1 MPEGPPRTPAR
12 RSWLCVAVGALLF
25 LVMPHISGCAPD
37 TVSPAVETRP
47 PLPPQRIE
55 KQWVALSRKPP
66 SGQGPLTVERAIE
79 EALSASPELEQ
90 IRQRLAA
97 ADEQVVQAGASF
109 YPRLVV
115 SERFNIT
122 NNPVFAL
129 MNIINQRRLRPDVN
143 FNDPG
148 KQQDFA
154 TQVGIQWS
162 LFEGGKTY
170 YGREAALGNRSSVEA
185 SLSAARNQ
193 LVSKVTETYYRWL
206 QALGFIGVARASL
219 RSAETDVSMGEARL
233 EAEMALPSEI
243 MRLKAHLAEIRGNL
257 VTARTGARRLQAA
270 LERLMA
276 RPIHETEIPEPGL
289 ALSPAEIASPD
300 DDTDSMV
307 KKALMRRPELE
318 AIRSM
323 VLASQKRVLAEKGDL
338 FPKVGAN
345 AFYQWNTETFSEM
358 EGSWLLGIDVTWALF
373 EGGVTRSRIRESR
386 LRLKEI
392 EAKGEQ
398 IALDIALEVHQAALA
413 VQEAAEKIKAAHER
427 KRWAQGALNEVRE
440 QYKNQVVTVD
450 TLLQAEVASNRA
462 QVAYTA
468 ALFDG
473 KIAQAALRQALGD
486 FADWTEDQDVGK
498 RKN

>member
-1 MPEGPPRTPAR
+1 MTEKIITESFLRKSFLQEIPEKFYLQDSQILTPAAAQFLSER
-12 RSWLCVAVGALLF
+12 RVQLLR
-25 LVMPHISGCAPD
+25 
-37 TVSPAVETRP
+37 VS
-47 PLPPQRIE
+47 
-55 KQWVALSRKPP
+55 
-66 SGQGPLTVERAIE
+66 
-79 EALSASPELEQ
+79 
-90 IRQRLAA
+90 
-97 ADEQVVQAGASF
+97 ADAEVSVAGAKVK
-109 YPRLVV
+109 YV
-115 SERFNIT
+115 
-122 NNPVFAL
+122 A
-129 MNIINQRRLRPDVN
+129 
-143 FNDPG
+143 
-148 KQQDFA
+148 A
-154 TQVGIQWS
+154 
-162 LFEGGKTY
+162 EGGATY
-170 YGREAALGNRSSVEA
+170 TVKPEHLTQLTG
-185 SLSAARNQ
+185 NQ

-413 VQEAAEKIKAAHER
+413 VQEAAEKIKVAHER